1 MLLSAVAAP
10 MRAAARPL
18 RAATASTRRLSSS
31 SVKTLHPDSLV
42 TRLVWTVEDTVD
54 ERPLAAAIHRSLS
67 SKPERLASLA
77 SWIPVYGALET
88 ALDGAAG
95 AAGDFWSAHR
105 DGLRRAPA
113 LAAARA
119 AERPPAV
126 FSEALRA
133 EDDAD
138 ERLWSPATKQYARRV
153 AVAAGDFDGALL
165 LGHCFAAHVY
175 AGLELAPR
183 LDYHGKEALLN
194 FTSTAP
200 PKPPALATA
209 LETLGSV
216 AGDLEDDVQ
225 DLVVHEATRALKL
238 YANLHRERPG
248 VYRGAASAAWQI
260 GAKMLQ
266 AQLRPSA

>member
-1 MLLSAVAAP
+1 MLSQVAAP

-18 RAATASTRRLSSS
+18 RAAAASTRRLSSS

-119 AERPPAV
+119 AERPPA
-126 FSEALRA
+126 
-133 EDDAD
+133 DDAD

-248 VYRGAASAAWQI
+248 VYRGAASAAWQL